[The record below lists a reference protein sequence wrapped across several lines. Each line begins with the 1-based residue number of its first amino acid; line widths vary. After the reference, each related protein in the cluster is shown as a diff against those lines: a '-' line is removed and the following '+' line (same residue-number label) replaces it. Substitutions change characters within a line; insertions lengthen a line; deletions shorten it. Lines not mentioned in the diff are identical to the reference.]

1 MKLMQ
6 TIIKRAFGL
15 RGVFTLL
22 ALMLTLSVSAQNK
35 ITGRVVDE
43 TDQPAIGANVVIAGT
58 TQGVSTDV
66 DGRYA
71 ISAKKGQVL
80 VFSYLGYKNQEVP
93 VNAQTQIDVKLE
105 AETNVMDEVVVVGY
119 GSMKRSDLTTEGQCL
134 NHCVGGQAY
143 FERHILGHQMVFFI
157 RKVSA
162 PDKPYFTAEI
172 DTDTGRIIQLYGFGD
187 CSAPKEVRDFTEGF
201 ARAVL
206 RWQTVGLERKAG

>member
-1 MKLMQ
+1 MQ

-119 GSMKRSDLTTEGQCL
+119 GSM
-134 NHCVGGQAY
+134 
-143 FERHILGHQMVFFI
+143 
-157 RKVSA
+157 
-162 PDKPYFTAEI
+162 
-172 DTDTGRIIQLYGFGD
+172 
-187 CSAPKEVRDFTEGF
+187 
-201 ARAVL
+201 
-206 RWQTVGLERKAG
+206 